1 MKSLH
6 GFSKMILVL
15 FMKTEDKVGLC
26 ISEDGVFPSVE
37 SMVKLKNCAC
47 FVSAKPFLRET
58 GV

>member
-6 GFSKMILVL
+6 GFSKMKLVL
-15 FMKTEDKVGLC
+15 FMKTEDKVGLY

-37 SMVKLKNCAC
+37 PMVKLRNCEC
-47 FVSAKPFLRET
+47 LVSAKPFLRET